1 MLPRSQHEQIRTWTR
16 QRTQRYRRAVASA
29 CLPSSHR
36 RGRKPPPMGYCPGI
50 VPRHVVGRGAD
61 TNLQVGIGAVP
72 VFNKDR
78 HLTHLLPRHHRTHIG
93 ARLLSAFRSGT
104 TARLACSRQRRRLL
118 GPESRLREERL
129 IAVLPQSEAARRK
142 TPLWSIGNTKQPRR
156 AVARLP
162 GAPAMKLVREPD
174 TGKVADSY
182 VTIDATRPRLAPAK
196 RRSSTPSTDGVS
208 ETRLRKNPSAS

>member
-16 QRTQRYRRAVASA
+16 QRAQRYRRGVASA

-61 TNLQVGIGAVP
+61 TNFQVGIGAVP

-78 HLTHLLPRHHRTHIG
+78 HLTHLLPRNHRTPIG
-93 ARLLSAFRSGT
+93 ARLLSAFRSPRHS
-104 TARLACSRQRRRLL
+104 APCSQPSKEMASRHK
-118 GPESRLREERL
+118 SRLREERL

-142 TPLWSIGNTKQPRR
+142 TPLWSIGNTKQLRR

-174 TGKVADSY
+174 TGKVADRY

-196 RRSSTPSTDGVS
+196 RRSSTPST
-208 ETRLRKNPSAS
+208 L